1 MFHYDRGLKLTSID
15 LAVDFRRRQ
24 PRGFISHAHTDHM
37 AKHELAFCTPATA
50 ALYHFRFGVRPV
62 RLMPL
67 GVVQNWNE
75 MELTALPAG
84 HVLGSA
90 MLLASDGKERLL
102 YTGDFKLGPSAT
114 AEEASPPKADVL
126 VMESTFG
133 DPKYRLP
140 PRAEVVAELLR
151 IVTDALNRGST
162 PVIQA
167 YVLGKSQEVT
177 KILTSAGIRVL
188 QHPLVHQI
196 SQVYEK
202 HNCCLGDYAE
212 YRDEDGPG
220 TCAVVVP
227 PMTQKAARLRNIPNP
242 TTIAVTGWAM
252 DPGARFRLRVDYAV
266 PLSDHADYDDLLACV
281 DLVEPKIIY
290 CTHGPESFVGRLQK
304 LGHNAHLLSAGRQ
317 LQLKFA

>member
-67 GVVQNWNE
+67 GVVQKWNE

-114 AEEASPPKADVL
+114 AEEASPPKADML

-196 SQVYEK
+196 SQIYEK

-227 PMTQKAARLRNIPNP
+227 PMTQKAARLRNIPHP

-281 DLVEPKIIY
+281 DLVEPRIIY
-290 CTHGPESFVGRLQK
+290 CTHGPESFVGRLQE
-304 LGHNAHLLSAGRQ
+304 LGHDAHLLSAGRQ

>member
-50 ALYHFRFGVRPV
+50 ALYHFRFGERPV
-62 RLMPL
+62 RHMPF
-67 GVVQNWNE
+67 GVPQKWNE

-90 MLLASDGKERLL
+90 MLLANDGNERLL

-114 AEEASPPKADVL
+114 AEEASPAAADVL

-140 PRAEVVAELLR
+140 PRAEVVASLVR
-151 IVTDALNRGST
+151 TVTDILNRGST
-162 PVIQA
+162 PVIHA

-188 QHPLVHQI
+188 QHPLIYQV

-202 HNCCLGDYAE
+202 HNCPLGDYGE
-212 YRDEDGPG
+212 YRDAEGPG
-220 TCAVVVP
+220 QCAVVVP
-227 PMTQKAARLRNIPNP
+227 PMTQKAARLRNIPSP

-266 PLSDHADYDDLLACV
+266 PLSDHADYDDLIACV
-281 DLVEPKIIY
+281 ELVQPKIIY
-290 CTHGPESFVGRLQK
+290 CTHGPESFVDRLQK

-317 LQLKFA
+317 LMLKFA